1 MTVVDIKKL
10 SPKNFPPLL
19 LEIPDAPKTLYLRGE
34 LPTPVT
40 KLLTVVGSRHM
51 SRYGK
56 EVCEHLI
63 QGLEGYPVAI
73 VSGLAL
79 GIDGVAHSTALKV
92 GLQTIAVPGSG
103 LSDDVLYPRTHLYL
117 AREILDAGG
126 ALLSEMEPD
135 ERATPYSFPKRNRI
149 MAGMSHATLII
160 EATEKSGTLIT
171 ARLASD
177 YSRDLLVV
185 PHSIFSDGG
194 SGGHQ
199 FLKLGALPVRSALDI
214 LSAIS
219 IEPEGSKITEQQSL
233 TGDEVRVL
241 SHLREPYERD
251 DLIRTLD
258 MKTSDANILLAHM
271 EMRGLIVESMGEIR
285 RA

>member
-1 MTVVDIKKL
+1 MVDIKKL
-10 SPKNFPPLL
+10 STKNFPPLL
-19 LEIPDAPKTLYLRGE
+19 LEIPDPPKVLYLRGE
-34 LPTPVT
+34 LPTPIIR
-40 KLLTVVGSRHM
+40 LLTVVGSRHM

-63 QGLEGYPVAI
+63 QGLSGYPVGI

-79 GIDGVAHSTALKV
+79 GIDGIAHQTALKA
-92 GLQTIAVPGSG
+92 GLPTIAVPGSG
-103 LSDDVLYPRTHLYL
+103 LSDEVLYPRTHLYL

-171 ARLASD
+171 ARLTAD
-177 YSRDLLVV
+177 YNRDLLVV
-185 PHSIFSDGG
+185 PHSIFAEGG

-199 FLKLGALPVRSALDI
+199 FMKLGATPIRSAKDI
-214 LSAIS
+214 LSALS
-219 IEPEGSKITEQQSL
+219 IEPEAARSEAPLSL
-233 TGDEVRVL
+233 TDSEVRVL
-241 SHLREPYERD
+241 ACLTEPTARD
-251 DLIRTLD
+251 DLIRALE
-258 MKTSDANILLAHM
+258 MKTSEANILLAHM
-271 EMRGLIVESMGEIR
+271 EMRGLITESMGEIR
-285 RA
+285 RM